1 LPFIDS
7 QLKKDM
13 DFALTTRWNASRHRS
28 GEEMIDEILA
38 LGIRHLE
45 LGYDTR
51 IDLLPG
57 IEAKQEAGEVVIN
70 SVHNYCPVPLG
81 VGRGHPEIWTFCDLN
96 RRNHELA
103 VQHTLRTM
111 RYAAEI
117 GAKIVV
123 MHCGY
128 AQLRRVNTRDLL
140 ELIQINQKNTP
151 RYERFWTKL
160 LKEREKRAPKYFDQ
174 LCRAMEALLPAA
186 EELDVNLGL
195 ENLPTYEAVPHEGE
209 MDMLLRQFPSPKLKY
224 WHDLGH
230 GQIRENLGLINHL
243 QWLERFTPV
252 LGGMHI
258 HDVSRGINDH
268 TMPPD
273 GDLGLER
280 FKPFATPDLPL
291 VLEPSSRATP
301 TQVAQGLA
309 WVKHWWDNG
318 PEPDPPPE
326 TEDIPLPPQELDL

>member
-1 LPFIDS
+1 
-7 QLKKDM
+7 M
-13 DFALTTRWNASRHRS
+13 DFALTTRWNAGRHQS
-28 GEEMIDEILA
+28 GETMIDEILA

-51 IDLLPG
+51 VDLLPG
-57 IEAKQEAGEVVIN
+57 IEAKQEAGEVIIN

-103 VQHTLRTM
+103 VQHTLRTA

-128 AQLRRVNTRDLL
+128 AQLRGINTRDLN
-140 ELIQINQKNTP
+140 ELIFLNQQNTP
-151 RYERFWTKL
+151 RYERFFNKL
-160 LKEREKRAPKYFDQ
+160 LKQREKKAQKYFDQ
-174 LCRAMEALLPAA
+174 LCRAMDVLVPAA

-195 ENLPTYEAVPHEGE
+195 ENLPTYEAVPNEPE
-209 MDMLLRQFPSPKLKY
+209 MEQLLLRYPSPKLRY

-230 GQIRENLGLINHL
+230 GQIRENLGFINHL
-243 QWLERFTPV
+243 QWLERLKPV

-258 HDVSRGINDH
+258 HDVARGIQDH
-268 TMPPD
+268 TMPPE

-280 FKPFATPDLPL
+280 FKPFAELDIPL
-291 VLEPSSRATP
+291 VLEPSSRATS
-301 TQVAQGLA
+301 TQIAQGLA

-318 PEPDPPPE
+318 PVPDPPPE
-326 TEDIPLPPQELDL
+326 TDAPPPPVPDLDL